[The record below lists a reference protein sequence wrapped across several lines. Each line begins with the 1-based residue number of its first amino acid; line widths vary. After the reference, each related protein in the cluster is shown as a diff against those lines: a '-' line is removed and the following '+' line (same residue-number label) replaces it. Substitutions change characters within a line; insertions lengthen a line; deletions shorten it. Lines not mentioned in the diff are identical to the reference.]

1 MLHRNLIKDD
11 IKIDNMN
18 KEEFCVMINQFKHLL
33 IQNGVR
39 KGEVTTV
46 QIPKVDATNL
56 AAVFACIELGL
67 PLFIIPDAVFD
78 VNTKANERINNLS
91 TEEFSGDNW
100 PVNRLTTVD
109 QEFFKNSNIE
119 KMMGG
124 WIGLW
129 MMVLNTKESTKTIDA
144 RVVPEE
150 KDNIEIWGVNEND
163 TAFINSDGE
172 LLRLM
177 GFLSPEGEPFKFI
190 SHKETIYN
198 ASRMNYYENKNVGL
212 ATAYHHFNSF
222 ERSILPALMTAKSV
236 KGVMVIPPSIYGEEM
251 ATIVAKR
258 NIPKLKTIDVVYGL
272 LDDSLELLFNIM
284 SENKEDFDNTLEI
297 VPREGQKYDSRH
309 IEWEQ
314 KFNVKFL

>member
-11 IKIDNMN
+11 IRIDNLN
-18 KEEFCVMINQFKHLL
+18 KEEFGILINQFKHLL
-33 IQNGVR
+33 IQNGVK

-78 VNTKANERINNLS
+78 TNTKANERINNLS
-91 TEEFSGDNW
+91 IEEFSGDNW

-119 KMMGG
+119 KMIGG

-129 MMVLNTKESTKTIDA
+129 MMVLNTKEATKNIDA
-144 RVVPEE
+144 RVVPED
-150 KDNIEIWGVNEND
+150 KDNIQVWEVNEND

-190 SHKETIYN
+190 SHKQTIYN

-212 ATAYHHFNSF
+212 ATAYHHFNAF

-236 KGVMVIPPSIYGEEM
+236 QGIMFPPPSIYGYEM
-251 ATIVAKR
+251 CYTIAKR
-258 NIPKLKTIDVVYGL
+258 NIPQLKKLDVIYGI
-272 LDDSLELLFNIM
+272 LDDSFELIFNVM

>member
-39 KGEVTTV
+39 KGEVTSV

-56 AAVFACIELGL
+56 SAVFACIELGL
-67 PLFIIPDAVFD
+67 PLFIIPDAVFN
-78 VNTKANERINNLS
+78 VNTKANERINNL
-91 TEEFSGDNW
+91 TNEEWSGDNW
-100 PVNRLTTVD
+100 PVNRLTTID
-109 QEFFKNSNIE
+109 QEFIKNSKSE
-119 KMMGG
+119 KMVGG

-129 MMVLNTKESTKTIDA
+129 MMIQKQTSNNIDA
-144 RVVPEE
+144 RILPEE
-150 KDNIEIWGVNEND
+150 KDNIEVWGVNEND
-163 TAFINSDGE
+163 TAFINSDNE

-198 ASRMNYYENKNVGL
+198 ASRMNYYYENKNVGL

-236 KGVMVIPPSIYGEEM
+236 QGVMVIPPSIYGEEM
-251 ATIVAKR
+251 ATIVAQR

-309 IEWEQ
+309 IEWEH